1 MPQTTG
7 RRDRPARPPV
17 GFAIA
22 ALIAAGLIVIVGI
35 IFRRAAEQAASGSV
49 GAPAPSAAGGG
60 TGPYGAPTNFRAVD
74 HGAVVDLSWTDN
86 SLGTADYV
94 LSYATPAGPPT
105 TTDLGRGV
113 TSYEVLHLD
122 PAQGYCFTLGAVL
135 RNDRNQREELSATTS
150 VRGCRPGAPG
160 PTGSP

>member
-1 MPQTTG
+1 M
-7 RRDRPARPPV
+7 

-22 ALIAAGLIVIVGI
+22 AIIAAGLIVIVGI
-35 IFRRAAEQAASGSV
+35 IFRRAAEQAASGV
-49 GAPAPSAAGGG
+49 AGAPAPSAGGG
-60 TGPYGAPTNFRAVD
+60 TGPYGAPTNLRAVD

-94 LSYATPAGPPT
+94 LSYATTGGPPT

-113 TSYEVLHLD
+113 ASYEVLHLD

-135 RNDRNQREELSATTS
+135 QDDRGRSEELYATTG
-150 VRGCRPGAPG
+150 VRGCHPGTPGA
-160 PTGSP
+160 TASP